1 MVSSSQLTAG
11 STIKLSKAVYRV
23 ENVVKV
29 TVTKGNP
36 FYKTTLIEVST
47 GKVKEKNFKPGEKI
61 EEVNLSKR
69 ELEFLY
75 PEGKGF
81 LFLSADDL
89 EQIFLEKK
97 VVGGASNYLKE
108 GVLVTAFCYED
119 SVCALEIPQFLE
131 LMVTQTDVIDDTVPV
146 SNATKL
152 AVLETGAKLDVPPFV
167 EVGDIVKVDTLKND
181 FVQRV

>member
-1 MVSSSQLTAG
+1 MTAWIMVPWMMVLEGLAITSAC
-11 STIKLSKAVYRV
+11 
-23 ENVVKV
+23 V
-29 TVTKGNP
+29 TVEGSAPFSTKSVTSP
-36 FYKTTLIEVST
+36 KVRSVRAVSFAPEV
-47 GKVKEKNFKPGEKI
+47 
-61 EEVNLSKR
+61 
-69 ELEFLY
+69 
-75 PEGKGF
+75 
-81 LFLSADDL
+81 